1 MIPLLGK
8 LYITSNSSVEKLQ
21 TAKDLAAEAIDMNI
35 ANDAASRN
43 GLSKFHT
50 AIVKVIGD
58 STTDKRQVNEE
69 TIVDI
74 AQETKIEGADE
85 DMNPQALKTDMV
97 KTETMSDVQDSIVE
111 ELLAED
117 DDEVM

>member
-8 LYITSNSSVEKLQ
+8 LYITSNSSMEKLQ
-21 TAKDLAAEAIDMNI
+21 IAKDLAAEAIEINI

-43 GLSKFHT
+43 GLNKFHT
-50 AIVKVIGD
+50 ATVKAIGD
-58 STTDKRQVNEE
+58 SMTDKRPVNEE

-74 AQETKIEGADE
+74 AQETKVEGEDE
-85 DMNPQALKTDMV
+85 NMNTRGLNTEMV
-97 KTETMSDVQDSIVE
+97 KTEIMSDVQDSILE

-117 DDEVM
+117 DE